1 MKKRWRISYHDPV
14 AIAELAR
21 RAEIPA
27 VVAQLL
33 LSRGI
38 SDPFQAQR
46 FLKPTLHALHSPE
59 SFPACE
65 QAADLL
71 WSAIQSQRR
80 IAVYGDYDADG
91 ITATA
96 ILWKC
101 LRLLGADVKYYVPNR
116 LEEGYGLQSSTIEDL
131 ARQGVQLIVT
141 VDCGITAV
149 QEVAF
154 AQEKGIPIIVTDHHE
169 PGDDLPQAA
178 ALVHPRVGSS
188 LFPFP
193 WLSGAGVAFRLA
205 WALIRRA
212 SSGRRAEDRLRDF
225 LVQAVGLAAI
235 GTVADIVP
243 LWDENRVLVHY
254 GCTVSLARQPSL
266 GLAALQKFANQS
278 RNGKTDSEW
287 IAFQLAPRINAVGRL
302 GQAALAVELL
312 VTEKEDRAMELAAYL
327 NSLNDQRKSL
337 EQSIYLRAL
346 RQIKEHYDPDNDP
359 AFVLADADWHQGVI
373 GIVAGRL
380 AEKFHRPVILI
391 SLSKTGSK
399 LAVGSARSV
408 PGFHLH
414 QALTAC
420 AHHLERFGGHAQA
433 AGLTIAE
440 QNINSFRHEFCQYVA
455 DNFDREQNLAEISID
470 CEFPLGVF
478 TVNVVEQVERL
489 APFGMGNPRPIMC
502 CENVTLAE
510 SPRVVGQGQQH
521 LSMRVQHSGTVMRA
535 IAFGAGE
542 RVYELACGQPFDLAF
557 RPVISEFN
565 GSRRV
570 ELHVVDWRTPQERP
584 R

>member
-1 MKKRWRISYHDPV
+1 MKKRWRISFHDPV
-14 AIAELAR
+14 AIADLAR

-38 SDPFQAQR
+38 SDPSKAR
-46 FLKPTLHALHSPE
+46 SFLRPSLHALHPPE
-59 SFPACE
+59 AFPACE
-65 QAADLL
+65 EAADLL
-71 WSAIQSQRR
+71 WSAIQAGRR

-116 LEEGYGLQSSTIEDL
+116 LEEGYGLQAATIEDL
-131 ARQGVQLIVT
+131 ARQGVQVIVT

-154 AQEKGIPIIVTDHHE
+154 AHERGVQVIVTDHHE
-169 PGDDLPQAA
+169 PGPELPCAA
-178 ALVHPRVGSS
+178 AVVHPRVGSS

-193 WLSGAGVAFRLA
+193 WLSGAGIAFRLA
-205 WALIRRA
+205 WAIVRRA
-212 SSGRRAEDRLRDF
+212 SSGNRAEARLRDF

-243 LWDENRVLVHY
+243 LWDENRILVHY
-254 GCTVSLARQPSL
+254 GCTTSLPQRPTL
-266 GLAALQKFANQS
+266 GLARLQSLAAQS
-278 RNGKTDSEW
+278 RNGKTNSEW
-287 IAFQLAPRINAVGRL
+287 VAFQLAPRINAVGRL
-302 GQAALAVELL
+302 GQASLAVELL
-312 VTEKEDRAMELAAYL
+312 VTEKEDRATELAAYI
-327 NSLNDQRKSL
+327 NSLNDQRRSL

-346 RQIKEHYDPDNDP
+346 RQIKEQWDAENDP
-359 AFVLADADWHQGVI
+359 AFILADTDWHQGVI

-391 SLSKTGSK
+391 SLSKTGGK
-399 LAVGSARSV
+399 LAVGSARSI
-408 PGFHLH
+408 PGLHLH

-440 QNINSFRHEFCQYVA
+440 KNIVAFRHEFCQYVA
-455 DNFDREQNLAEISID
+455 DNFDREKNLAELQID

-478 TVNVVEQVERL
+478 TVDVVEQIERL

-510 SPRVVGQGQQH
+510 PPRAVGHGQQH
-521 LSMRVQHSGTVMRA
+521 LALRVQHSGTTMRA
-535 IAFGAGE
+535 VAFGAGE
-542 RVYELACGQPFDLAF
+542 RVNELECGRPFDLAF
-557 RPVISEFN
+557 RPVISEYN
-565 GSRRV
+565 GLKRV
-570 ELHVVDWRTPQERP
+570 ELHVVDWRSPHERSV
-584 R
+584 

>member
-1 MKKRWRISYHDPV
+1 MKKRWRISCHDPAAV
-14 AIAELAR
+14 AELAR
-21 RAEIPA
+21 RAEISP

-38 SDPFQAQR
+38 SDPSQAQR
-46 FLKPTLHALHSPE
+46 FLKPSLHALYPPE
-59 SFPACE
+59 AFPSCE
-65 QAADLL
+65 EAADLL
-71 WSAIQSQRR
+71 WSAIQAGRR
-80 IAVYGDYDADG
+80 IAIYGDYDADG

-96 ILWKC
+96 ILWRC

-116 LEEGYGLQSSTIEDL
+116 LEEGYGLQSVAIEDL

-154 AQEKGIPIIVTDHHE
+154 AKEKGVQIIVTDHHE
-169 PGDDLPQAA
+169 PGEELPQAA
-178 ALVHPRVGSS
+178 ALVHPRVGSPV
-188 LFPFP
+188 FPFP

-205 WALIRRA
+205 WAVIRRA
-212 SSGRRAEDRLRDF
+212 SEGKRAEERLRDF

-235 GTVADIVP
+235 GTVADVVP
-243 LWDENRVLVHY
+243 LWDENRILVHY
-254 GCTVSLARQPSL
+254 GCTISLAHRPSL
-266 GLAALQKFANQS
+266 GLAALQRLAPQS
-278 RNGKTDSEW
+278 GNGKTDSEW

-312 VTEKEDRAMELAAYL
+312 VTEREDRATELAAYL

-346 RQIKEHYDPDNDP
+346 KQIKEEHDPDQDP
-359 AFVLADADWHQGVI
+359 AFVLADTGWHQGVI

-391 SLSKTGSK
+391 SLSKTGGK

-433 AGLTIAE
+433 AGLTIVE
-440 QNINSFRHEFCQYVA
+440 QNINPFRHEFCQYVA
-455 DNFDREQNLAEISID
+455 DNFDREQNLAEIAID
-470 CEFPLGVF
+470 CELPLGVF
-478 TVNVVEQVERL
+478 TVDVVEQVERL

-502 CENVTLAE
+502 CENVTLVE
-510 SPRVVGQGQQH
+510 PPRAVGHGQH
-521 LSMRVQHSGTVMRA
+521 LSLRVQHSGTVMRA
-535 IAFGAGE
+535 VAFGAGE
-542 RVYELACGQPFDLAF
+542 RRNELVCGQPFDLAF

-565 GSRRV
+565 QRRRV

-584 R
+584 N